1 MSRSTSS
8 NYSSPS
14 YPIANAA
21 TDAFHKEDLQQL
33 ALALNGHD
41 HTTGK
46 GLGVNVGSIADN
58 SLSGAKLVDGTVTSA
73 KILDGTIQSVDI
85 AVAGIANDRLG
96 PDVAR
101 ANLLTNGGFKIWQ
114 RGNGAFTA
122 NLAYTADQWL
132 LNIGG
137 GSTLSVSRVTT
148 VTSNGGD
155 GDAGA
160 QLGYTFAAAGGQLQT
175 LRISDRPGLKGKT
188 LTLSARVYAQV
199 PNAVRLSLT
208 GDGTGAV
215 TVYSA
220 SHSGSSNFETL
231 TVTYSVPNDATYLQC
246 YVPYFIASAA
256 TVFVQNAMLVVGS
269 QASNYVP
276 LHPADDLARCLRY
289 YEKILLLNQS
299 WYTDASRGVFFP
311 MIYKALKPVTPTV
324 TKVGTWALTN
334 VSSQPAANVI
344 LIDGLNILAT
354 TTAAGW
360 TQVSAGAGGDGVTV
374 EANPLLI
381 PVGLLM
387 MQGAQPDYL
396 VYGLT
401 LVALWMMSMNA
412 ERTAYLTRQLRQLP
426 GLDCLI
432 DRLRSPASA
441 IRAWS
446 LRMLRPVLP

>member
-85 AVAGIANDRLG
+85 AAAGIANDRLG

-148 VTSNGGD
+148 VTSSGGD

-289 YEKILLLNQS
+289 YETIGS
-299 WYTDASRGVFFP
+299 AAGSGAVGIGGIATAASQTAYMTMPFATK
-311 MIYKALKPVTPTV
+311 KAVTPTV
-324 TKVGTWALTN
+324 TKVGSWTTSN
-334 VSSQPAANVI
+334 CGQPAIGSYDLSVVQ
-344 LIDGLNILAT
+344 L
-354 TTAAGW
+354 TAA
-360 TQVSAGAGGDGVTV
+360 SLGAGQFL
-374 EANPLLI
+374 A
-381 PVGLLM
+381 
-387 MQGAQPDYL
+387 Y
-396 VYGLT
+396 
-401 LVALWMMSMNA
+401 NA
-412 ERTAYLTRQLRQLP
+412 P
-426 GLDCLI
+426 
-432 DRLRSPASA
+432 SPATITAESN
-441 IRAWS
+441 
-446 LRMLRPVLP
+446 P

>member
-1 MSRSTSS
+1 MTFEQIS
-8 NYSSPS
+8 NP
-14 YPIANAA
+14 
-21 TDAFHKEDLQQL
+21 L
-33 ALALNGHD
+33 
-41 HTTGK
+41 
-46 GLGVNVGSIADN
+46 
-58 SLSGAKLVDGTVTSA
+58 
-73 KILDGTIQSVDI
+73 
-85 AVAGIANDRLG
+85 LG
-96 PDVAR
+96 PDTAR

-269 QASNYVP
+269 QPANYVP

-289 YEKILLLNQS
+289 YEAHTNGVEPTILAAATAAGQNLG
-299 WYTDASRGVFFP
+299 YFVFF
-311 MIYKALKPVTPTV
+311 KAIKAVNPTM
-324 TKVGTWALTN
+324 TKVGTWGVTSN
-334 VSSQPAANVI
+334 CGQPTQGSANPNGYQIYAGSTGAGQVQCQPS
-344 LIDGLNILAT
+344 
-354 TTAAGW
+354 AAG
-360 TQVSAGAGGDGVTV
+360 QGIIA
-374 EANPLLI
+374 EANP
-381 PVGLLM
+381 
-387 MQGAQPDYL
+387 
-396 VYGLT
+396 
-401 LVALWMMSMNA
+401 
-412 ERTAYLTRQLRQLP
+412 
-426 GLDCLI
+426 
-432 DRLRSPASA
+432 
-441 IRAWS
+441 
-446 LRMLRPVLP
+446 